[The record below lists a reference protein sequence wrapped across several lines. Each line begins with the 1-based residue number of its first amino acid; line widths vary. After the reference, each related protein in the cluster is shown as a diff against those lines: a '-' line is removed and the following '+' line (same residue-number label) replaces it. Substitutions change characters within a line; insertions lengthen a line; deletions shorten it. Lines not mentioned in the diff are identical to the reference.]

1 MEKEY
6 TNLQMLAA
14 KHTSHLSNEN
24 IKTMSLLAAVKLS
37 AKNFYE
43 HEQKI
48 KSAEGKLYSTT
59 LLIFLLILLVVL

>member
-24 IKTMSLLAAVKLS
+24 IKTLSLLAAVKLS
-37 AKNFYE
+37 AKNLYE